1 MILKLKDKAWNGARQ
16 DLRDT
21 TNFDFR
27 SQENKA
33 MSVTVF
39 DSQEL
44 IHKEFVPPGQ
54 TANKDNYVKVLSR
67 LVQRSHRVTLQ
78 FQERGN

>member
-27 SQENKA
+27 SQEYKA
-33 MSVTVF
+33 MLVTVF
-39 DSQEL
+39 ESQEL

-54 TANKDNYVKVLSR
+54 RRIRTTMRKYC
-67 LVQRSHRVTLQ
+67 LVWFKEVI
-78 FQERGN
+78 E